1 MGFAGGSKFMFK
13 KIWKFLNGKKRR
25 IALLAALAAQAI
37 PDQTVSLIL
46 NGIAIVLGGSD
57 LAQASRK
64 KLPSGIK

>member
-1 MGFAGGSKFMFK
+1 MFK
-13 KIWKFLNGKKRR
+13 KIWNFLEGKKRR

-46 NGIAIVLGGSD
+46 NGVAVVLGSAD
-57 LAQASRK
+57 LAAAKK